1 MKKINLNLLL
11 VILFSF
17 LLEMPTAYAVN
28 PKTPIKK
35 DKQLLIFEA
44 TSQTIFQ
51 GRKETNPMQE
61 FLMLAKWQ
69 QTYAASEFYFKSN
82 TIWRVVR
89 VRKINHYNNKLP
101 AQPNDAVIGS
111 SYYNAHQLLTDSIA
125 KNDSIELYPMPNGRY
140 KIPHF
145 FNKLPKQCIVYYH
158 NFVWYYTPIQFKQL
172 PTVITP

>member
-11 VILFSF
+11 VILISF

-28 PKTPIKK
+28 LKTPIKK

-69 QTYAASEFYFKSN
+69 QTYSASEFYFKSN

-89 VRKINHYNNKLP
+89 VRKINHY
-101 AQPNDAVIGS
+101 AQ
-111 SYYNAHQLLTDSIA
+111 QLLTDSIA

-140 KIPHF
+140 KIPPF
-145 FNKLPKQCIVYYH
+145 FNKLHKQCIVYYH
-158 NFVWYYTPIQFKQL
+158 HFVWYYTPIQFKQFKEMDR
-172 PTVITP
+172 IYF